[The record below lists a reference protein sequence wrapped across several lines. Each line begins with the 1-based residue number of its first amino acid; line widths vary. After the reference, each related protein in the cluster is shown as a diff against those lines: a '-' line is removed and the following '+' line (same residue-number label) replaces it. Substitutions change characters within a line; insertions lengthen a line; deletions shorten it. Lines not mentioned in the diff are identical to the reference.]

1 MIGAAS
7 RLIATYLANAL
18 WEVPVVFGIATVCSC
33 LLRRTSWACRHLLWI
48 GALVLTTLLP
58 LCALRGQ
65 TGGSHTQSPSQAQSV
80 LSSNAGDSN
89 GGTRS
94 SFHGKALS
102 QPIPFSRNVLWI
114 LAGSYLLYVL
124 YRLTGLGMALRRT
137 DGLRK
142 SAGNRPVPDVLARI
156 AEDCAMTWA
165 IHGVSVFSSA
175 ETASPMTFG
184 FRRPVL
190 IVPERTLGNVSK
202 EDFAA
207 AVHHELAHIRRGDYV
222 LNVVCHF
229 LHLPISFHPLAALM
243 KARIDE
249 TREMACDELA
259 AERSPSRAA
268 YARSLL
274 NIAESICPAARG
286 RFDQALGLFDTDSL
300 EDRVLNL
307 LKPIKLVGT
316 VWSSVLAVVG
326 CGLMVGGCLT
336 ISPFSF
342 QVVHAAGFRSDFRSF
357 EGSWEAQFQ
366 GRTFVVLNLK
376 EQDGKLT
383 GICTHATRFEE
394 NSQGELT
401 HVDDQSRVDEILEAR
416 MSGSKLL
423 LTIAHTNDEEKWAR
437 ATVELTTR
445 REGEFQ
451 LMIPASKDSLSRP
464 WRITRISQSFDRNVP

>member
-1 MIGAAS
+1 MIDAVS
-7 RLIATYLANAL
+7 RVIGTYLANAL
-18 WEVPVVFGIATVCSC
+18 WEVPVVFGIAIVCC
-33 LLRRTSWACRHLLWI
+33 YLLRRTSWSYRHLLWI
-48 GALVLTTLLP
+48 GALALSAFLP

-65 TGGSHTQSPSQAQSV
+65 TNRTDSQSPSQAQPA
-80 LSSNAGDSN
+80 LGSNAGNSI
-89 GGTRS
+89 GGASS
-94 SFHGKALS
+94 SFHVKGFT
-102 QPIPFSRNVLWI
+102 QPIPFHRLVI
-114 LAGSYLLYVL
+114 LVFAGSYLLYVL
-124 YRLTGLGMALRRT
+124 YRLAGLGMALHRT

-142 SAGNRPVPDVLARI
+142 SARNRPVPDVLAKI

-165 IHGVSVFSSA
+165 IDCVSVFSSA
-175 ETASPMTFG
+175 VTGSPMTFG

-190 IVPERTLGNVSK
+190 ILPEQTLGNVSK

-207 AVHHELAHIRRGDYV
+207 VVHHELAHIRRGDYL
-222 LNVVCHF
+222 LNVVCYL
-229 LHLPISFHPLAALM
+229 LHLPISFHPLATLM

-274 NIAESICPAARG
+274 NIAESICPASRG

-307 LKPIKLVGT
+307 LKPTKLVGT
-316 VWSSVLAVVG
+316 VWRRVLAVVG
-326 CGLMVGGCLT
+326 CGLMVGGSLA
-336 ISPFSF
+336 IAPFSF
-342 QVVHAAGFRSDFRSF
+342 QFVHAGFRSDFRSF
-357 EGSWEAQFQ
+357 EGAWEGQFQ
-366 GRTFVVLNLK
+366 GRTLVLLNLK

-383 GICTHATRFEE
+383 GICTHAIRFEE

-401 HVDDQSRVDEILEAR
+401 HVDDQSRQDEILDAR

-423 LTIAHTNDEEKWAR
+423 LTISHNSDEEKWVR

-451 LMIPASKDSLSRP
+451 LMVPASKDSLSRP
-464 WRITRISQSFDRNVP
+464 WKITRVSQSFGRNAP